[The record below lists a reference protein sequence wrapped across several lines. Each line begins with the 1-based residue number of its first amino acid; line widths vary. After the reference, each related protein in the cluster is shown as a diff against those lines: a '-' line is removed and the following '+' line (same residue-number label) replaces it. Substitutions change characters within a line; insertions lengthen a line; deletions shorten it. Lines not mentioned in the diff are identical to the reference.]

1 MTLMDGVQIVIL
13 LLLILLLL
21 KPFYSR
27 WLPKKWRG
35 ILHRVLPP
43 RALKYEG
50 TWRRKSPDSE
60 TKKR

>member
-43 RALKYEG
+43 A
-50 TWRRKSPDSE
+50 P
-60 TKKR
+60 

>member
-21 KPFYSR
+21 KPFYTR
-27 WLPKKWRG
+27 WLPKKWHG
-35 ILHRVLPP
+35 AMHRVLPP

-50 TWRRKSPDSE
+50 TWRRKPSGSD
-60 TKKR
+60 TKK